1 MGTATLT
8 PTPSTGTSGDHQFVP
23 LPATSLQ
30 DAGVSASLV
39 EQLILK
45 NLHYRGEISGRDLA
59 KTIGLQ
65 FSVIEHVI
73 DFLKQERLLETK
85 RATGF
90 GTVSSVFAVSDTGRV
105 RAKEYLENNQFLGPA
120 PVPLRAYTA
129 AVAAQALEPGWMS
142 REHLQQVYKN
152 TVVTD
157 DFFANFGPAVNSFKS
172 LLLYGKPGNGKTYL
186 AEQLTR
192 IDTEPIYIPYV
203 IEEEGQ
209 FIKVF
214 DSLYHERVDND
225 EQSAFLTEDQP
236 FDRRWAKCKRPFLTT
251 GGELTLSML
260 DLMYIPGAK
269 IYDAPYQLKANNG
282 IYLIDDFGRQ
292 QISPAA
298 LLNRWIY
305 PLDRGRDFLSFQTGT
320 KIDVPFECFLV
331 FSSNLNPNDLGDEA
345 FLRRLEYKMYLKNPT
360 QAEFI
365 KIFGDYC
372 KSIKL
377 DCELSLVQKM
387 IARHYKE
394 SDKGFRRCHP
404 RDVLSVAVDL
414 INFDK
419 LPYKLTDELL
429 ERAFNLKFISNWMDE
444 N

>member
-8 PTPSTGTSGDHQFVP
+8 PAPKAGTSSDHQFMP
-23 LPATSLQ
+23 LPAVSLEE
-30 DAGVSASLV
+30 AGVSESLV

-59 KTIGLQ
+59 KTVGLQ
-65 FSVIEHVI
+65 FSVIEPVI
-73 DFLKQERLLETK
+73 EFLKQERLVETK

-120 PVPLRAYTA
+120 PVPLRTYTA
-129 AVAAQALEPGWMS
+129 AVAAQALEPGWMT
-142 REHLQQVYKN
+142 REHLRKVYEN

-192 IDTEPIYIPYV
+192 IDTDPIYIPYV

-214 DSLYHERVDND
+214 DSLYHQRVDND
-225 EQSAFLTEDQP
+225 EQSVFLTEDQP

-305 PLDRGRDFLSFQTGT
+305 PLDRGRDFLSFRTGT
-320 KIDVPFECFLV
+320 KIDVPFECFLI

-372 KSIKL
+372 KLIKL

-387 IARHYKE
+387 IAKHYKAG
-394 SDKGFRRCHP
+394 DKGFRRCHP

-414 INFDK
+414 IKFEK
-419 LPYKLTDELL
+419 LPYKLSDDLL